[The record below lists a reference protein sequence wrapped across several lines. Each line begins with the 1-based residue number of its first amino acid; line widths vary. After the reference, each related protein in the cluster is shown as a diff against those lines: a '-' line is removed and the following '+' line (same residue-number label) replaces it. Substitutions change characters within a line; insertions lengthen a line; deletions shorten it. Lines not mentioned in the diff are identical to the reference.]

1 MDRLFTIDHFRA
13 WIVTALCSV
22 LAFFTPTSG
31 YLYTLLIMSAFNIWC
46 GMRADGVSIK
56 HCKRFSFEKFKNALA
71 ELLLYILINMT
82 IFSAMTMTGDK
93 PQALIVVKSLTYVFM
108 YVYLQNSFKNL
119 TLVYPKNKA
128 CRIMYHIIRLEF
140 KEALPSRVQE
150 AINEAEKEEEN
161 NLKEQKK

>member
-1 MDRLFTIDHFRA
+1 
-13 WIVTALCSV
+13 
-22 LAFFTPTSG
+22 
-31 YLYTLLIMSAFNIWC
+31 
-46 GMRADGVSIK
+46 MRADGVSIK